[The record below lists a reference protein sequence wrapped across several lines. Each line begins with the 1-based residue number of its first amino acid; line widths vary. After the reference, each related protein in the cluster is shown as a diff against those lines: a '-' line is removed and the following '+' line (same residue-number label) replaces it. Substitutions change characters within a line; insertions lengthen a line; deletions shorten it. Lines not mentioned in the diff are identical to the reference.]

1 MSDLR
6 QKVVDCCRI
15 LYVEGHA
22 DMSLGHASAREPGAQ
37 TIWIKPRS
45 LGFEEV
51 VAEDI
56 VEIDMDGRKVS
67 GRTDPPGEWPLHT
80 EVYRARPDVNA
91 IVHSHPLWTVLFGIL
106 GAPFQPVNQDSVM
119 FYRGLKT
126 FVGTPELVTTK
137 EMGANLAA
145 QLGDGNAIIMPNHG
159 AVIVGS
165 SIEEALLLSLNLE
178 KALQAQ
184 LMSQALGGPRNVIDL
199 GMATKMGEKLFAQG
213 KRTVDLFQYNARKAD
228 RVLGH

>member
-6 QKVVDCCRI
+6 TKVVDTCRI

-22 DMSLGHASAREPGAQ
+22 DMSLGHASARQPGAT
-37 TIWIKPRS
+37 TIWLKPRL
-45 LGFEEV
+45 LGFEEIV
-51 VAEDI
+51 DDDI
-56 VEIDMDGRKVS
+56 VELDLDGKKVS
-67 GRTDPPGEWPLHT
+67 GRNEAPGEWPLHT
-80 EVYRARPDVNA
+80 EVYRARPDVNGV
-91 IVHSHPLWTVLFGIL
+91 VHTHPLWTVLFGISGL
-106 GAPFQPVNQDSVM
+106 PFVPVNQDAVM

-126 FVGTPELVTTK
+126 FVGTPELLTTR

-184 LMSQALGGPRNVIDL
+184 LMIHALGGARNIIDPA
-199 GMATKMGEKLFAQG
+199 MATLMGQKLFAQT
-213 KRTVDLFQYNARKAD
+213 KRTLDLYGYSARKANK
-228 RVLGH
+228 VLGM

>member
-6 QKVVDCCRI
+6 TKVVDTCRI

-22 DMSLGHASAREPGAQ
+22 DFSLGHASARHPGAS
-37 TIWIKPRS
+37 TIWLKPRL
-45 LGFEEV
+45 LGFEEIV
-51 VAEDI
+51 DDDI
-56 VEIDMDGRKVS
+56 VELDLDGKKVS
-67 GRTDPPGEWPLHT
+67 GRNEAPGEWPLHT
-80 EVYRARPDVNA
+80 EVYRARPDVNGV
-91 IVHSHPLWTVLFGIL
+91 IHTHPLWTVLFGISGL
-106 GAPFQPVNQDSVM
+106 PFVPVNQDSVM

-126 FVGTPELVTTK
+126 FVGTPELLTTR

-184 LMSQALGGPRNVIDL
+184 LMIHSLGGARNIIDPA
-199 GMATKMGEKLFAQG
+199 MATLMGQKLFAQT
-213 KRTVDLFQYNARKAD
+213 KRTLDLYGYSARKANK
-228 RVLGH
+228 VLGT